1 MFSDKVIRWSGLLGV
16 LVGIIVA
23 LLDTSV
29 FVGIFTLGDTVVVE
43 LALNFLVLF
52 PLMGLYARQSAK
64 AGILG
69 LVGFVAVFSTHALA
83 MALASAI
90 ASVAPVQA
98 AFPHA
103 FDVMGTGPFGVIAVL
118 VVVLGTLGWPVFGI
132 ATLRVGLLPRWGAVL
147 VTIGM
152 PLGSVQNFLLKIPG
166 PIGGVLLG
174 LGLAWLGYA
183 LWSDKPAHV
192 MQSQP
197 AHRAEEAAEI

>member
-1 MFSDKVIRWSGLLGV
+1 MSSANVIRWSGLLGV
-16 LVGIIVA
+16 LVGVTVA

-29 FVGIFTLGDTVVVE
+29 FFGIFTLADTVLVE

-52 PLMGLYARQSAK
+52 PLIGLYARQSDM

-90 ASVAPVQA
+90 ASIAPVQA
-98 AFPHA
+98 VFPRAFE
-103 FDVMGTGPFGVIAVL
+103 VMGGGPFGVIAVL
-118 VVVLGTLGWPVFGI
+118 VVALGTLGWPVFGI
-132 ATLRVGLLPRWGAVL
+132 ATLRAGLLPRWGAVL

-152 PLGSVQNFLLKIPG
+152 PLGTVQNFLLKIPG

-174 LGLAWLGYA
+174 VGLAWLGYA
-183 LWSDKPAHV
+183 LWSGNAAQVTP
-192 MQSQP
+192 SQP
-197 AHRAEEAAEI
+197 VYGAVEAAEI